1 MRVLLPWY
9 RRREGMTSGEHQRGF
24 YAALTAWAVTDV
36 AVLLAF
42 AL

>member
-1 MRVLLPWY
+1 MLLPWY
-9 RRREGMTSGEHQRGF
+9 RRREAMTPAEHQRGF
-24 YAALTAWAVTDV
+24 YAALAAWAVTDV